1 MDEGIMVP
9 DEVLSRRVRVVIVLS
24 SLTIAVGLLTIGS
37 LKSNCHITFM
47 HAFSAL
53 RCIFEDLTLLT
64 TTKVISLRM
73 HWDAD
78 NTCVNG
84 KSKLALR

>member
-1 MDEGIMVP
+1 MVP

-37 LKSNCHITFM
+37 LNCNITFT
-47 HAFSAL
+47 HAFTAL
-53 RCIFEDLTLLT
+53 RCIFEELTLLT
-64 TTKVISLRM
+64 TTKVISLRI

-78 NTCVNG
+78 ST
-84 KSKLALR
+84 